1 MTKKISL
8 WTGIILI
15 SFSASFGQ
23 EVENQNLSIS
33 YSKTTSLIFP
43 FSITSVDRGSGD
55 VLAQK
60 ARGVENVLQ
69 VKAGRKQFPETNLTV
84 ITADGVLHQFTVTY
98 SDTPSTQ
105 AITIAGNTGKQSLI
119 LIKDAVN
126 ERDIQFDSKLA
137 LKQNVS
143 GRIDK
148 HNKYQMNLSL
158 QEIFIH
164 DNTLYYR
171 IQIRNKSSISYDIKS
186 LKFLIRDRKKVKR
199 TSSQEMEI
207 NPLYIDNESGRI
219 QAYASTTM
227 VYAVKKFTMPD
238 GKTLFINL
246 FEENG
251 GRHLTLKVDNKDILK
266 AKLLPETK
274 HLLTI
279 N

>member
-1 MTKKISL
+1 MAKTISL
-8 WTGIILI
+8 WAGIILI

-23 EVENQNLSIS
+23 EVENKNLSIS

-43 FSITSVDRGSGD
+43 FSITSVDRGSQD

-119 LIKDAVN
+119 LVKDAVN
-126 ERDIQFDSKLA
+126 QRDIQFDSKLA

-143 GRIDK
+143 ARIDK

-207 NPLYIDNESGRI
+207 NPLFIGNESGRI
-219 QAYASTTM
+219 QAYASTAM
-227 VYAVKKFTMPD
+227 IYAVKKFTIPD

-266 AKLLPETK
+266 AKMLPETK

>member
-1 MTKKISL
+1 MAKIISL
-8 WTGIILI
+8 WAGVFLI
-15 SFSASFGQ
+15 SFSTTFGQ
-23 EVENQNLSIS
+23 EVENKNLSIS

-43 FSITSVDRGSGD
+43 FSIRSVDRGSQD

-98 SDTPSTQ
+98 SDAPSTQ
-105 AITIAGNTGKQSLI
+105 AITIAAKSEKQSLI
-119 LIKDAVN
+119 LANDAIN
-126 ERDIQFDSKLA
+126 ERDIQFDSRLV

-143 GRIDK
+143 GRIDQQ
-148 HNKYQMNLSL
+148 NKYQMNLSL
-158 QEIFIH
+158 QDIFIH
-164 DNTLYYR
+164 GNTLYYR

-186 LKFLIRDRKKVKR
+186 LKFLIKDRKKAKR
-199 TSSQEMEI
+199 TSSQEIELV
-207 NPLYIDNESGRI
+207 PLFVGNNSDRI
-219 QAYASTTM
+219 QAYASATM
-227 VYAVKKFTMPD
+227 IYAVKKFTIPD
-238 GKTLFINL
+238 GKILRINL

-266 AKLLPETK
+266 AKILPETK

>member
-1 MTKKISL
+1 MAKTISL
-8 WTGIILI
+8 WLGIILVSI
-15 SFSASFGQ
+15 SASFGQ
-23 EVENQNLSIS
+23 EVENKSLSIS

-43 FSITSVDRGSGD
+43 FSITSVDRGSQD

-69 VKAGRKQFPETNLTV
+69 VKAGRKQFQETNLTV
-84 ITADGVLHQFTVTY
+84 ITADGILHQFTVTY
-98 SDTPSTQ
+98 SDTPAEQ
-105 AITIAGNTGKQSLI
+105 AITIAGITGNQSLI
-119 LIKDAVN
+119 LVKDAVN
-126 ERDIQFDSKLA
+126 ERDIQSDSRLA
-137 LKQNVS
+137 LKQNVT
-143 GRIDK
+143 GQIDQ

-164 DNTLYYR
+164 GNTLYYR

-186 LKFLIRDRKKVKR
+186 LKLLIRDRKKVKR

-207 NPLYIDNESGRI
+207 DPLFIGNESDRV
-219 QAYASTTM
+219 QAYASMTM
-227 VYAVKKFTMPD
+227 IYAVKKFTIPD

-266 AKLLPETK
+266 AKMLPETK

>member
-1 MTKKISL
+1 MAKAISL
-8 WTGIILI
+8 WAIITMAVT
-15 SFSASFGQ
+15 ASFGQ
-23 EVENQNLSIS
+23 EVENKNLSIS

-43 FSITSVDRGSGD
+43 FSITSVDRGSQD

-98 SDTPSTQ
+98 SDTPSEQ

-119 LIKDAVN
+119 LVKDAVN
-126 ERDIQFDSKLA
+126 ERDIQADSQLA
-137 LKQNVS
+137 LKQYVT
-143 GRIDK
+143 GQIDQY
-148 HNKYQMNLSL
+148 NKYQMSFSL

-171 IQIRNKSSISYDIKS
+171 IQIRNKSSIAYDIKS
-186 LKFLIRDRKKVKR
+186 LKFLIRDRKRVKR
-199 TSSQEMEI
+199 TSSQETEI
-207 NPLYIDNESGRI
+207 NPLYVGNESDRI
-219 QAYASTTM
+219 LAYASATLI
-227 VYAVKKFTMPD
+227 YAVKKFTIPD
-238 GKTLFINL
+238 GKRLLINL

-266 AKLLPETK
+266 AKMLPESK

>member
-1 MTKKISL
+1 MTKAISF
-8 WTGIILI
+8 WAGIILM
-15 SFSASFGQ
+15 SVTASFGQ
-23 EVENQNLSIS
+23 EVENKNLTIS

-43 FSITSVDRGSGD
+43 FSITSVDRGSQD

-98 SDTPSTQ
+98 SDTPTEQ
-105 AITIAGNTGKQSLI
+105 AITIAGNTGNQSLI
-119 LIKDAVN
+119 LVNDAVN
-126 ERDIQFDSKLA
+126 ERDIQSDSRLA
-137 LKQNVS
+137 LKQNVT
-143 GRIDK
+143 GQIDQ
-148 HNKYQMNLSL
+148 HNKYQMKLSL

-164 DNTLYYR
+164 GNTLYYR

-186 LKFLIRDRKKVKR
+186 LKFLIRDRKNVKR
-199 TSSQEMEI
+199 TSSQEAEI
-207 NPLYIDNESGRI
+207 NPLFIGNESDRI
-219 QAYASTTM
+219 QAFASTTLI
-227 VYAVKKFTMPD
+227 YAVKKFTIPD
-238 GKTLFINL
+238 GKRLLINL

-251 GRHLTLKVDNKDILK
+251 GRHLSLKVENKDILK
-266 AKLLPETK
+266 AKVLPESK

>member
-1 MTKKISL
+1 MAKTISL
-8 WTGIILI
+8 WVGIILI

-23 EVENQNLSIS
+23 EVENTNLSIS

-43 FSITSVDRGSGD
+43 FSIISVDRGSQD

-119 LIKDAVN
+119 LVKDAVN
-126 ERDIQFDSKLA
+126 ERDIQSDSKLA

-143 GRIDK
+143 GRIDE

-164 DNTLYYR
+164 NNTLYYK

-207 NPLYIDNESGRI
+207 NPLFIGNESGRI
-219 QAYASTTM
+219 QAYASRTIIY
-227 VYAVKKFTMPD
+227 VVKKFTIPD

-266 AKLLPETK
+266 AKMLPEAK

>member
-1 MTKKISL
+1 MIKLISL
-8 WTGIILI
+8 FAGIFLI
-15 SFSASFGQ
+15 SISASFGQ
-23 EVENQNLSIS
+23 EVENKNLAIS

-43 FSITSVDRGSGD
+43 FSITSVDRGSQD

-105 AITIAGNTGKQSLI
+105 AITIAAKSEKQSLI
-119 LIKDAVN
+119 LVKDAIN
-126 ERDIQFDSKLA
+126 ERDIQFDSRLV

-143 GRIDK
+143 GRIDQQS
-148 HNKYQMNLSL
+148 KYQMNLAL
-158 QEIFIH
+158 QDIFIH
-164 DNTLYYR
+164 GNTLYYR
-171 IQIRNKSSISYDIKS
+171 IQIRNKSSISYDINS
-186 LKFLIRDRKKVKR
+186 LKFLIKDRKKAKR
-199 TSSQEMEI
+199 TSSQEIELV
-207 NPLYIDNESGRI
+207 PLFVGNDSDRI
-219 QAYASTTM
+219 QAYASSTM
-227 VYAVKKFTMPD
+227 IYAVRKFTIPD
-238 GKTLFINL
+238 GKILRINL

-266 AKLLPETK
+266 TKILSETK